1 MLSSRHVC
9 SKTAVSQMSG
19 QPLGDLSEELETR
32 GNSLLSLKGLSET
45 MIKMSQTNKTYN
57 YYKTF
62 CVS

>member
-45 MIKMSQTNKTYN
+45 MIKMSQTNKIYI
-57 YYKTF
+57 
-62 CVS
+62 